1 MNETDRRHLPQVPT
15 LTEVIE
21 VSSLHLDT
29 DVVLEMG
36 PAQGNESSHM
46 VVSGN
51 LREKTKPPSWAPLRT
66 LVVPERPEMRPP
78 DIDVGMP
85 PLNLANV
92 PVLSERVLAPEV
104 QAADVPMAEV
114 LTAEVVAS
122 EAIAAAPPPQP
133 SVPVPGPPAPA
144 PAVQAVEVS
153 EDQIVQR
160 VMADVQRRVDSMLE
174 FRLREAM
181 APILA
186 RHAEAIIQDLRNE
199 LSLTMR
205 DVVTRSVAQEV
216 AKLRLR

>member
-1 MNETDRRHLPQVPT
+1 M
-15 LTEVIE
+15 
-21 VSSLHLDT
+21 
-29 DVVLEMG
+29 
-36 PAQGNESSHM
+36 
-46 VVSGN
+46 
-51 LREKTKPPSWAPLRT
+51 
-66 LVVPERPEMRPP
+66 
-78 DIDVGMP
+78 
-85 PLNLANV
+85 
-92 PVLSERVLAPEV
+92 
-104 QAADVPMAEV
+104 
-114 LTAEVVAS
+114 
-122 EAIAAAPPPQP
+122 
-133 SVPVPGPPAPA
+133 
-144 PAVQAVEVS
+144 QAVEVS